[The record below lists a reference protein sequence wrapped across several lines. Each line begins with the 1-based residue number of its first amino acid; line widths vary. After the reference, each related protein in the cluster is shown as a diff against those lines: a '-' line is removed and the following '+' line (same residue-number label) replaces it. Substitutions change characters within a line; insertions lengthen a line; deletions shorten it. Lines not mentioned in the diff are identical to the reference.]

1 MTFRFDLELNRYFA
15 GTLRLKFILLTQ
27 YLRGRL
33 AFAGHLSSSL
43 CQLVRSETQV
53 QLLEIHEIHDQ
64 MSYKKMKFQS
74 FFEVEYYIIKVHR
87 ILIIC

>member
-1 MTFRFDLELNRYFA
+1 MAENQNFNFSTWAF
-15 GTLRLKFILLTQ
+15 G
-27 YLRGRL
+27 
-33 AFAGHLSSSL
+33 FAGHLSSSL
-43 CQLVRSETQV
+43 CHLVRLVTQV